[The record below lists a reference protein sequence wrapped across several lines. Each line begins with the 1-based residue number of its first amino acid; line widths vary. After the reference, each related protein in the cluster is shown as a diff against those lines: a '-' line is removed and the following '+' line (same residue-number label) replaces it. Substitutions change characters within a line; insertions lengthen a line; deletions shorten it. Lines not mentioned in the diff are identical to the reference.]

1 MIMQKL
7 SLLLCCVIL
16 TLSILAQDGDWV
28 PENDQIRA
36 QRAAYITQRLKLN
49 STEAAHFW
57 QVFNEY
63 EEEKASLKKSFRTER
78 SRPTTEAEAEQLIL
92 RRLELDEAMLQLKR
106 QFYIDAKTKVPA
118 RKLMLLPQAETEFK
132 RDLLR
137 QIRDR
142 RQQSGRSNG
151 G

>member
-1 MIMQKL
+1 MQKL
-7 SLLLCCVIL
+7 TLLLCCAML
-16 TLSILAQDGDWV
+16 TLGAYAQDGDWV

-36 QRAAYITQRLKLN
+36 QRAAYITQRLNLN

-57 QVFNEY
+57 QLFNEY
-63 EEEKASLKKSFRTER
+63 EAAKEALKKSFRTTTY
-78 SRPTTEAEAEQLIL
+78 RPSTEAEADQLIQ
-92 RRLELDEAMLQLKR
+92 RRLELDEALLRQKR
-106 QFYIDAKTKVPA
+106 DFYNQVKTKVPA
-118 RKLMLLPQAETEFK
+118 TKLVLLPQAENEFK